1 MNLDPN
7 KEYLDTAIYAAKTAS
22 DLVIK
27 SSKREIKTFKSQTD
41 LVTETDLASEKIIS
55 DIIKSK
61 YPDHSILAEE
71 SGLKKSHSSEYIWV
85 IDPLDGTTNFVHEYP
100 SYAVSIALINNGEPV
115 VGVVIEMPLMNIYCA
130 TINSPAYC
138 NNNIIS
144 CSDTNK
150 LILSLLV
157 TGFSYDHNDNWNL
170 NMKLFKEFTDITQ
183 GVRRLGSA
191 AIDFCHT
198 AIGHVDGFWE
208 FDLNPWDVA
217 AGILIAKQAGAKISK
232 LNGEKFSIYDN
243 EVLVTNGHIHQNM
256 INVFNELK

>member
-7 KEYLDTAIYAAKTAS
+7 REFLEIAIYAAKKAS
-22 DLVIK
+22 DLIINT
-27 SSKREIKTFKSQTD
+27 SKREIKTFKAKTD
-41 LVTETDLASEKIIS
+41 FVTETDIASEEIITN
-55 DIIKSK
+55 IIKSK

-71 SGLKKSHSSEYIWV
+71 SGLKDTDSSEYTWV
-85 IDPLDGTTNFVHEYP
+85 IDPLDGTTNFVHNYP
-100 SYAVSIALINNGEPV
+100 SYAVSIALINNGEPI
-115 VGVVIEMPLMNIYCA
+115 VGVIIEMPLMKIYHA

-144 CSDTNK
+144 CSNINK

-157 TGFSYDHNDNWNL
+157 TGFSYDHNDNWNF

-217 AGILIAKQAGAKISK
+217 AGVLIAEQAGAKISK
-232 LNGEKFSIYDN
+232 LNGDKYSIYDD
-243 EVLVTNGHIHQNM
+243 EILVTNGHIHQDM
-256 INVFNELK
+256 VKVFNELK